1 MAETLDPLTA
11 RLATRTL
18 ELCQIPSP
26 IGEERELADWIERW
40 ARRLYPAGQVFR
52 HSHSIALGNFSDPRP
67 TVGLVGHLD
76 TVPPHP
82 SDAPAHIDGGRI
94 FGRGSSDM
102 KGGLA
107 VMMALAESLPRE
119 KLPYNLIL
127 IIYERE
133 EGPYLESGLGPLFEL
148 QPALKS
154 VALGIA
160 LEPTDNVVQ
169 VGCLGSIHAT
179 LRISGKSAHSARP
192 WQGENAIHKAGPLL
206 SDLLSLP
213 RREVSFAGFPFYEV
227 FSVTHAA
234 GGRARNVVPDQ
245 FEMNLNYRFAPGKS
259 IAAAQEE
266 VRRQV
271 AGRAEIEFL
280 DLAPSGRVCSEN
292 PLFQKFLAQTG
303 LAAASKQ
310 AWTDVARFSELG
322 VDAINFG
329 PGESAQAHQQG
340 ESAPAAALSVAFE
353 KFSTF
358 LRGS

>member
-1 MAETLDPLTA
+1 
-11 RLATRTL
+11 
-18 ELCQIPSP
+18 
-26 IGEERELADWIERW
+26 
-40 ARRLYPAGQVFR
+40 
-52 HSHSIALGNFSDPRP
+52 
-67 TVGLVGHLD
+67 
-76 TVPPHP
+76 
-82 SDAPAHIDGGRI
+82 
-94 FGRGSSDM
+94 M

-119 KLPYNLIL
+119 QLPYNLIL
-127 IIYERE
+127 IFYERE
-133 EGPYLESGLGPLFEL
+133 EGPYQESGLGPLFDL

-192 WQGENAIHKAGPLL
+192 WQGSNAIHQAGPLL
-206 SDLLSLP
+206 SELLSLP

-227 FSVTHAA
+227 FSITRAA

-259 IAAAQEE
+259 ISEAQED

-280 DLAPSGRVCSEN
+280 DVAPSGRVCSDN
-292 PLFQKFLAQTG
+292 RLFQKFLAVTG

-310 AWTDVARFSELG
+310 AWTDVARFSALG
-322 VDAINFG
+322 VAAVNFG
-329 PGESAQAHQQG
+329 PGENAQAHQKN
-340 ESAPAAALSVAFE
+340 ESTSLALLHEGYGIVE
-353 KFSTF
+353 RW
-358 LRGS
+358 LRALA